1 METRATRRPGQKGT
15 LKHLDQYGDRLLF
28 VRYRYNSETH
38 TRLTTVELIVDER
51 PPRTAHAGTIAAPA
65 PALSAASASVTSG
78 AAKAA
83 RRPGIELTAIRI
95 EAREKALREKV
106 RAAGGYW
113 DPGRGTWILRADRV
127 RILGLQSRLVTPDR
141 ADPAT

>member
-15 LKHLDQYGDRLLF
+15 LKHLDRYGDRLLF
-28 VRYRYNSETH
+28 VRYRYNRETN

-51 PPRTAHAGTIAAPA
+51 PQRAPHARTIVAPDAAPSAAPA
-65 PALSAASASVTSG
+65 SGTSSE
-78 AAKAA
+78 AKAA
-83 RRPGIELTAIRI
+83 RQPRIEFAAIRV

-113 DPGRGTWILRADRV
+113 DPARGTWILRADRV
-127 RILGLQSRLVTPDR
+127 RILGLQSRLVTPDG
-141 ADPAT
+141 AEPAT

>member
-15 LKHLDQYGDRLLF
+15 LKHLDRYGNRLLF
-28 VRYRYNSETH
+28 VRYRYNPETN

-51 PPRTAHAGTIAAPA
+51 PSRSPHARTIVAPDHAPSAAP
-65 PALSAASASVTSG
+65 ASVTSAG
-78 AAKAA
+78 AKAPSQP
-83 RRPGIELTAIRI
+83 RIELAAILV

-127 RILGLQSRLVTPDR
+127 RILGLQSRLVPPDR